1 MNISYRPQAERGV
14 TQLMY
19 VGDDEAVDKAVAPRS
34 LVPGVPNLVLLAG
47 VGIVAYLLLGRKKR
61 GVRTPQER
69 VAHIRTVARSRR

>member
-19 VGDDEAVDKAVAPRS
+19 VGDDEAVDKATSPRD

-47 VGIVAYLLLGRKKR
+47 AGLAAYMIFGRKKPAA
-61 GVRTPQER
+61 RTAQQR
-69 VAHIRTVARSRR
+69 VARIRSVARSRR